1 MSDGQEE
8 RRLGMTDVTIRGIDD
23 EVYARFAAEAKKRGV
38 PIGELTTM
46 VMRNLVDEE
55 RKPSYRIGNLEDLSV
70 SKTDLES
77 MDAPVVFADIETL
90 EFESDVDWPVFK
102 AQVQSIDNVETVK
115 VPRSLSKFQVLTK
128 SRNVEEVVSSG
139 K

>member
-1 MSDGQEE
+1 
-8 RRLGMTDVTIRGIDD
+8 MTDVTIRGIDD

-102 AQVQSIDNVETVK
+102 AQVQSIDNVETVMI
-115 VPRSLSKFQVLTK
+115 PRSLSKFQVLTK

>member
-8 RRLGMTDVTIRGIDD
+8 RRLGITDVTIRGIED

-38 PIGELTTM
+38 PIGELTTT
-46 VMRNLVDEE
+46 VMMNLVDEE

-77 MDAPVVFADIETL
+77 MDAPVVFANIETL
-90 EFESDVDWPVFK
+90 EFESDIDWPVFK

-128 SRNVEEVVSSG
+128 SRTVEEVVSSG
-139 K
+139 R